1 MSRGA
6 FEQRPWRVSRA
17 ERRQADLFF
26 SDLVGVRRFHAPRP
40 EDRAVAARNPDLRS
54 DADLD
59 DRTQGFSPED
69 VAGRRSDLFFDDLV
83 GKIPPRLRALPPTPP
98 TELSEDEPEFWPE
111 DLAGDMSGLEFV
123 LVKDANVTMG
133 GSSVAKAKGTVLIV
147 VKWENAKP
155 EVSVTIG
162 GARAEVLKELI
173 EPKKVAFT
181 AKVTTAKASYDIA
194 VPLYAANVAAHRA
207 SVLKAKAAGDTPKY
221 FWLNR
226 NLIMEAYLNRF
237 DNLIAAWTGS
247 YHALIGEPNRW
258 KFLAPS
264 WVKSMLVQESTAG
277 TAGRFLAEVSPAEPW
292 KTRFNVLQAIDSWGF
307 QQFLMMNEIEPGLL
321 KKEGMEKVIE
331 HQQSLEKE
339 LDTLN
344 AKASRTTA
352 EKDRLKYLKR
362 LKFIWPSAERGGS
375 WDPYFRVYPDVEI
388 KPGKLAR
395 KPAPSGTTGTTGR
408 PGTGGG
414 TVGTSGT
421 ATATSVRTYFDV
433 VADFINTGTPKLKYD
448 YKFWIRTAVRW
459 MYEKRILRKSG
470 WADMVRDYN
479 GSGAGAELYRAIV
492 LSRAHA
498 SSAKAGIK
506 DEIWEGAQ
514 CGPKIKAADGIF
526 QLCPFEQTANPC
538 DARC

>member
-6 FEQRPWRVSRA
+6 FEQGFWRGSRA

-26 SDLVGVRRFHAPRP
+26 FDLLGYRRRRVRA
-40 EDRAVAARNPDLRS
+40 L
-54 DADLD
+54 
-59 DRTQGFSPED
+59 SPEQSTEP
-69 VAGRRSDLFFDDLV
+69 AEDD
-83 GKIPPRLRALPPTPP
+83 
-98 TELSEDEPEFWPE
+98 PEFWPE
-111 DLAGDMSGLEFV
+111 NLAGDMPGLEFV

-133 GSSVAKAKGTVLIV
+133 GASVAKAKGTVLTV
-147 VKWENAKP
+147 VKWENTKP

-162 GARAEVLKELI
+162 GAPAEVLKELI

-207 SVLKAKAAGDTPKY
+207 TVLKAKAAGDTPKY

-226 NLIMEAYLNRF
+226 NLIVEAYLNRF
-237 DNLIAAWTGS
+237 DGLIAAWTGN
-247 YHALIGEPNRW
+247 YHAFIGEAKGWR
-258 KFLAPS
+258 FLAPS

-292 KTRFNVLQAIDSWGF
+292 KTRFNVLQAIDHWGF
-307 QQFLMMNEIEPGLL
+307 QQFLMMNEMEPGLL

-331 HQQSLEKE
+331 HQHALEKE
-339 LDTLN
+339 LDALN

-362 LKFIWPSAERGGS
+362 LKFLSPTAEWGGS
-375 WDPYFRVYPDVEI
+375 WDPYFRAYPDVEI
-388 KPGKLAR
+388 KPGKFAR
-395 KPAPSGTTGTTGR
+395 KPAPSGTTGTTGTS
-408 PGTGGG
+408 GTGGG
-414 TVGTSGT
+414 TIGTGGT
-421 ATATSVRTYFDV
+421 TTATSARTYFDV

-448 YKFWIRTAVRW
+448 YKFWIRTGVRW
-459 MYEKRILRKSG
+459 MYEKRILRKGG

-506 DEIWEGAQ
+506 DEIWEDAQ

-526 QLCPFEQTANPC
+526 QLCPFEQAANPC
-538 DARC
+538 NARC